1 MAGVLL
7 AGEVVKHRWS
17 SSRNAK
23 TTSVTKQAPAELI
36 DADDAVDRQIRSAVC
51 LSIGGA
57 KAAS

>member
-1 MAGVLL
+1 MVL
-7 AGEVVKHRWS
+7 V
-17 SSRNAK
+17 AK
-23 TTSVTKQAPAELI
+23 REDNERDEQAPAELI